1 MNEMHIAE
9 SSIYQEG
16 GIKYSIIDACFQILF
31 DIGVMLYY
39 TLYSDFI
46 SRNNQYYNEIFFDC
60 FLNNLIRIYFKY

>member
-31 DIGVMLYY
+31 DIGGNVVLY
-39 TLYSDFI
+39 FV
-46 SRNNQYYNEIFFDC
+46 
-60 FLNNLIRIYFKY
+60 